1 MSHYLTR
8 FVLIL
13 GLYSLIS
20 EYKYSSP
27 NKNKGQDSLTSGNSM
42 LSIHSDKGTSLY
54 ETVSFSVFVCLFVFN
69 CMYQIRDIFMLHKRH
84 RIAKYKD
91 SEPSYF
97 HVLDTVA
104 K

>member
-1 MSHYLTR
+1 M
-8 FVLIL
+8 LIL

-27 NKNKGQDSLTSGNSM
+27 NKNKDQDSLTSGNSM

-54 ETVSFSVFVCLFVFN
+54 ETVSFSVFVCLFSTV
-69 CMYQIRDIFMLHKRH
+69 CIKSEIYLCH